1 VPFDALTTGLFTA
14 LGLLVAIGA
23 QNAYLLRLGTTA
35 PIRVMLPLILF
46 CSVSDAV
53 LYAAGVAGIGA
64 VTSLSPWLMT
74 AFQIVAVGFLLAYG
88 ATALWR
94 ATRPE
99 ALVVASASRTPS
111 VWAALGTV
119 AAFTWLNPHV
129 YLDTCVMIG
138 SLSQRF
144 GEDKWVFAL
153 GATIGSWL
161 WFFSLGFGA
170 RLLRP
175 MLANPR
181 TWRILDSSIA
191 LIMFAVAAGLVVD
204 LVRG

>member
-1 VPFDALTTGLFTA
+1 MPLDALTTGLFTA

-144 GEDKWVFAL
+144 GEDKWVFAI

-161 WFFSLGFGA
+161 WFFALGFGA

>member
-1 VPFDALTTGLFTA
+1 MPFDALTTGLFTA

-144 GEDKWVFAL
+144 GEDKWVFAI

>member
-1 VPFDALTTGLFTA
+1 MPLDALTTGLFTA

-35 PIRVMLPLILF
+35 PVRVMLPLILF

>member
-1 VPFDALTTGLFTA
+1 MPFDALTTGLFTA

-35 PIRVMLPLILF
+35 PVRVMLPLILF

>member
-1 VPFDALTTGLFTA
+1 MPFDALTTGLFTA

-94 ATRPE
+94 ATRSE

>member
-1 VPFDALTTGLFTA
+1 MPLDALTTGLFTA

-35 PIRVMLPLILF
+35 PVRVMLPLILF

-94 ATRPE
+94 ATRSE

>member
-1 VPFDALTTGLFTA
+1 MPFDALTTGLFTA

-35 PIRVMLPLILF
+35 PVRVMLPLILF

-144 GEDKWVFAL
+144 GEDKWVFAI

>member
-1 VPFDALTTGLFTA
+1 
-14 LGLLVAIGA
+14 
-23 QNAYLLRLGTTA
+23 
-35 PIRVMLPLILF
+35 
-46 CSVSDAV
+46 
-53 LYAAGVAGIGA
+53 
-64 VTSLSPWLMT
+64 
-74 AFQIVAVGFLLAYG
+74 
-88 ATALWR
+88 
-94 ATRPE
+94 
-99 ALVVASASRTPS
+99 
-111 VWAALGTV
+111 
-119 AAFTWLNPHV
+119 
-129 YLDTCVMIG
+129 MIG

>member
-1 VPFDALTTGLFTA
+1 
-14 LGLLVAIGA
+14 
-23 QNAYLLRLGTTA
+23 
-35 PIRVMLPLILF
+35 MLPLILF

>member
-1 VPFDALTTGLFTA
+1 MPLDALTTGLFTA

-94 ATRPE
+94 ATRSE

>member
-1 VPFDALTTGLFTA
+1 MPLDALTTGLFTA

-35 PIRVMLPLILF
+35 PVRVMLPLILF

-94 ATRPE
+94 ATRSE

-144 GEDKWVFAL
+144 GEDKWVFAI

>member
-1 VPFDALTTGLFTA
+1 MPLDALTTGLFTA

>member
-1 VPFDALTTGLFTA
+1 MPFDALTTGLFTA

-35 PIRVMLPLILF
+35 PVRVMLPLILF

-94 ATRPE
+94 ATRSE

>member
-1 VPFDALTTGLFTA
+1 MPFDALTTGLFTA

>member
-1 VPFDALTTGLFTA
+1 MPLDALTTGLFTA

-35 PIRVMLPLILF
+35 PVRVMLPLILF

-144 GEDKWVFAL
+144 GEDKWVFAI